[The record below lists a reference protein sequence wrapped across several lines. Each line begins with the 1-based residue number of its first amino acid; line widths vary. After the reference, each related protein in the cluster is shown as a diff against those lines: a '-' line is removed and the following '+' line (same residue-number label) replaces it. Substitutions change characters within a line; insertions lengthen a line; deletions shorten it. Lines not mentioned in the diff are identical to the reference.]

1 MEHRNLGRTGVS
13 VSPLRLGT
21 MMFGAGGNPDHDAS
35 IRIIRAALD
44 AGINFVET
52 ADAYSGG
59 ESEVIVGK
67 ADGDCSIAVNP
78 SERPGPS
85 RFRELGSAAR
95 VLAFVL
101 AVGRSLSAGGSDTP
115 RPSVRLHQVLRTG

>member
-13 VSPLRLGT
+13 VGPLRLGT
-21 MMFGAGGNPDHDAS
+21 MMFGAGGNPDHVAS

-67 ADGDCSIAVNP
+67 ADGELLDRRKPIGKT
-78 SERPGPS
+78 GPEPLP
-85 RFRELGSAAR
+85 RAR
-95 VLAFVL
+95 
-101 AVGRSLSAGGSDTP
+101 
-115 RPSVRLHQVLRTG
+115 